1 MSVEMVL
8 DVGLFTADTTVE
20 NLVNA
25 LGHIPPHAV
34 VRLGE
39 KGEEWSIIAQW
50 DIDPDI
56 HPSAPAPVSAVE
68 RSAQAEAWQAGVD
81 TALNHALR
89 NPDGVTL
96 RLEHLDGRPWKNPYE
111 ETIE

>member
-1 MSVEMVL
+1 MNVPMSLEVGPFTS
-8 DVGLFTADTTVE
+8 DVTVE

-34 VRLGE
+34 VTF
-39 KGEEWSIIAQW
+39 EERGVDWSIIAQW
-50 DIDPDI
+50 DIDPETR
-56 HPSAPAPVSAVE
+56 PSAPAPVSPVE
-68 RSAQAEAWQAGVD
+68 RNAQAEAWQAGVD

-96 RLEHLDGRPWKNPYE
+96 RLEHRDGRPWKNPYKE
-111 ETIE
+111 EA